1 MRKTET
7 YQFNLVEPSDTF
19 SPEPLNQN
27 MEAVEQAL
35 DALSGRND
43 DADAQASALAK
54 RVSTLEQHR
63 FTTGTYKGIGGT
75 EQTIYVGFTPK
86 CVIIGDPANTMVVIP
101 SGEGTSSYARIV
113 TGGFYLPNTSNP
125 LKTGTHPYI
134 AFT

>member
-1 MRKTET
+1 MKQTEK

-19 SPEPLNQN
+19 SPDPLNQN

-35 DALSGRND
+35 DGLSGRND
-43 DADAQASALAK
+43 DGDARAAALEA
-54 RVSTLEQHR
+54 RLARLEQHR
-63 FTTGTYKGIGGT
+63 FATGTYKGVGGT
-75 EQTIYVGFTPK
+75 EQTVYVGFTPK
-86 CVIIGDPANTMVVIP
+86 CVIIGDPASTMVVIS

-113 TGGFYLPNTSNP
+113 SGGFYLPNTSNP